1 MGDLVSFVENWTGR
15 PLIDKTGIKGLYRFD
30 TKGWLP
36 VQPGPPPAAGA
47 KAEDGTDMADVP
59 TLFQVFD
66 GLGLKMVSQKEKV
79 EIYVIDHV
87 ERPSEN

>member
-1 MGDLVSFVENWTGR
+1 VSFVENWTGR
-15 PLIDKTGIKGLYRFD
+15 PLIDKTGIKGLYQFD